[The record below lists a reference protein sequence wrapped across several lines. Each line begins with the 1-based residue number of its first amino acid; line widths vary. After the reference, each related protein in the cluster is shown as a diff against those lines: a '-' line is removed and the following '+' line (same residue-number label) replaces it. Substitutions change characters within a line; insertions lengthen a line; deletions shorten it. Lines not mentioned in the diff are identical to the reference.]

1 MKDCELNA
9 HIAAATGDKDL
20 LDTDIPAIDLYLDQ
34 ILSLVADK
42 NAAASPRYRERALTK
57 TMINNYSKDGLI
69 SPISGKKYS
78 AAHIIEM
85 LLVYNLKSTLSIEE
99 IKRLLTGVRE
109 DCGFTGE
116 ELVSCYHRA
125 LELKN
130 KNRERAGETVRH
142 LLADDALSTEDDK
155 DFFLLLFDVLS
166 LSSYLK
172 EVGRELLEA
181 RYSPIGERERELR
194 EQQEAEKR
202 ERREKEDAEKRE
214 RREKEDAEKRERRRR
229 DAELKASIKKMKEE
243 LNAPANTVK
252 GK

>member
-1 MKDCELNA
+1 
-9 HIAAATGDKDL
+9 
-20 LDTDIPAIDLYLDQ
+20 
-34 ILSLVADK
+34 
-42 NAAASPRYRERALTK
+42 
-57 TMINNYSKDGLI
+57 
-69 SPISGKKYS
+69 
-78 AAHIIEM
+78 
-85 LLVYNLKSTLSIEE
+85 LVYNLKSTLSIEE

-142 LLADDALSTEDDK
+142 LLADDALSTEEDK